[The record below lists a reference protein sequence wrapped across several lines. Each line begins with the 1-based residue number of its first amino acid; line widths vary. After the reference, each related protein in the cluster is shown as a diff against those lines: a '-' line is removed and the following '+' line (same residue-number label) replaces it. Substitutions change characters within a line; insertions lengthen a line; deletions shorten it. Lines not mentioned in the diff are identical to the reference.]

1 MFLRCVGVMS
11 PSSSS
16 PAQWEPLSG
25 GATTS
30 SVECGEAEGH
40 LGTEVQVGGGAGAGR
55 DGAGSGRSYG
65 WAGIGVGPVE
75 IGVGR
80 VGIGVGRVGI
90 GVGPGKNTGG
100 AGFRVGGEVHD

>member
-16 PAQWEPLSG
+16 PAQWEPLGG

-40 LGTEVQVGGGAGAGR
+40 LGTEVQVGGGAG
-55 DGAGSGRSYG
+55 SGRSYG
-65 WAGIGVGPVE
+65 WAGIGVGP
-75 IGVGR
+75 GR
-80 VGIGVGRVGI
+80 DR
-90 GVGPGKNTGG
+90 GG

>member
-1 MFLRCVGVMS
+1 MSDSHAGMFLRCVGVMS
-11 PSSSS
+11 PSSPS
-16 PAQWEPLSG
+16 PAQWEPLGG

-55 DGAGSGRSYG
+55 DGAGTGRDGAGAGRDGAGAGRSYG
-65 WAGIGVGPVE
+65 W
-75 IGVGR
+75 
-80 VGIGVGRVGI
+80 VGI

>member
-1 MFLRCVGVMS
+1 MLLRCVGVMS
-11 PSSSS
+11 ASSSS

-55 DGAGSGRSYG
+55 G
-65 WAGIGVGPVE
+65 WGWCRQGVGLVQ
-75 IGVGR
+75 VG
-80 VGIGVGRVGI
+80 
-90 GVGPGKNTGG
+90 GG
-100 AGFRVGGEVHD
+100 AGAGRGWGWCR

>member
-16 PAQWEPLSG
+16 PAQWEPLGG

-55 DGAGSGRSYG
+55 SYG
-65 WAGIGVGPVE
+65 WA
-75 IGVGR
+75 
-80 VGIGVGRVGI
+80 GI